1 MSPRSASRAPIVR
14 SGSVRRMDTRTQ
26 TLPPGWRIEATGPF
40 PGSRAC
46 VLRLT
51 HVDGLE
57 ALWQVEDGAAQ
68 CEAVKQLAAAMA
80 LTGESYRE
88 QDEDP
93 PPLLST

>member
-1 MSPRSASRAPIVR
+1 
-14 SGSVRRMDTRTQ
+14 MDTRTQ

-57 ALWQVEDGAAQ
+57 ATWQLDDGTEQ

-88 QDEDP
+88 DDGP
-93 PPLLST
+93 GPLLAT

>member
-1 MSPRSASRAPIVR
+1 MRASVT
-14 SGSVRRMDTRTQ
+14 RMDTQTQ
-26 TLPPGWRIEATGPF
+26 TLPPGWRIEAAGPF

-51 HVDGLE
+51 HVDGLDAVWE
-57 ALWQVEDGAAQ
+57 LEHDSPQ

-88 QDEDP
+88 ADEDP

>member
-1 MSPRSASRAPIVR
+1 MRA
-14 SGSVRRMDTRTQ
+14 Q

-51 HVDGLE
+51 GADGLE
-57 ALWQVEDGAAQ
+57 AVWQLDDGSPQ

-88 QDEDP
+88 ESQDP

>member
-1 MSPRSASRAPIVR
+1 
-14 SGSVRRMDTRTQ
+14 MDTRTQ

-51 HVDGLE
+51 HADGLE
-57 ALWQVEDGAAQ
+57 AVWQLDEGSSQ
-68 CEAVKQLAAAMA
+68 IEAVKQLAAAMA

-88 QDEDP
+88 ADEGT

>member
-1 MSPRSASRAPIVR
+1 
-14 SGSVRRMDTRTQ
+14 MDTRTQ

-51 HVDGLE
+51 HIDGLE
-57 ALWQVEDGAAQ
+57 ATWQLDDGTPQ

-88 QDEDP
+88 ADEGP

>member
-1 MSPRSASRAPIVR
+1 
-14 SGSVRRMDTRTQ
+14 MDTRTQ

-51 HVDGLE
+51 HADGLE
-57 ALWQVEDGAAQ
+57 AVWEIEHGSTQ

-80 LTGESYRE
+80 LTGESYRPE
-88 QDEDP
+88 DEGS